1 MNLLIFD
8 DHSIITDSLSM
19 KLDSMHL
26 FEKIILT
33 NTKEEVFNILN
44 KESIQFI
51 ISDVL
56 TDEEIGLSLFERY
69 QSLNIP
75 IIAFTSVGSKIVL
88 DSLKALGVDRCINK
102 KEPIDVLISQVKELL
117 EVENNKNIT
126 KIISLPI
133 LSPKEKQIVE
143 MISRGM
149 LSKEIAAATNSS
161 VNTVNNQKNTLLE
174 KFNVSNSTELISY
187 LIKSGYIQI

>member
-1 MNLLIFD
+1 
-8 DHSIITDSLSM
+8 M